1 MMPGPCCETPH
12 TAVSKNPCEL
22 AYTPMPLVD
31 QALTAT
37 PPSVVLKPQTPTM
50 GAAPNTPNVEG
61 DNPRTPALWNVLINQ
76 PGSSSSAWTSRQVPV
91 LDVPAAALTYRKVRR
106 APAKSEFML
115 LVCPV

>member
-50 GAAPNTPNVEG
+50 GAAPKTPYVEV

-76 PGSSSSAWTSRQVPV
+76 PGSSSPAWP
-91 LDVPAAALTYRKVRR
+91 
-106 APAKSEFML
+106 
-115 LVCPV
+115 